1 MSYRTCSNSPEG
13 IIRNGKRL
21 VREGRTIQLTSRQ
34 LELIELV
41 KQHAPVTGEQLAE
54 YLGVS
59 RPTLR
64 SDLSLLVM
72 LGMLDAK
79 PKVGYFLG
87 TQYRAGNAPLQ
98 RFHNLKVREVQGVP
112 VNIPETLSVHDAVIT
127 LFMENAD
134 TLLVVTESNRFAGI
148 ITPKDLLKITLGNA
162 SSASIPVSMVMTRYP
177 NIVTLSP
184 ENSVMDAIVKMSQH
198 QLDCLPVLMPEEEP
212 GTNPVL
218 AGWVSKSNI
227 IAIMADMAS
236 DRETGE
242 GGR

>member
-1 MSYRTCSNSPEG
+1 MTHIRKEG
-13 IIRNGKRL
+13 
-21 VREGRTIQLTSRQ
+21 ETIQLSSRQ

-41 KQHAPVTGEQLAE
+41 KKHSPVTGEQLAE

-87 TQYRAGNAPLQ
+87 NTFRASHEPLQ
-98 RFHNLKVREVQGVP
+98 RYNSMKVREVLGVP
-112 VNIPETLSVHDAVIT
+112 VNIPDTLSVHDAVIT

-134 TLLVVTESNRFAGI
+134 TLLVVNEDKRFAGI

-162 SSASIPVSMVMTRYP
+162 GSGSIPVSMVMTRYP
-177 NIVTLSP
+177 NIVTLLP
-184 ENSVMDAIVKMSQH
+184 DDSVMEAICKMSQH
-198 QLDCLPVLMPEEEP
+198 QVDCLPVIIPADELGLNPE
-212 GTNPVL
+212 V

-227 IAIMADMAS
+227 IRLMADIA
-236 DRETGE
+236 TGGE
-242 GGR
+242 LGDSGI